1 MRDFVFYNPTRI
13 IFGRKAADKIGEAV
27 AAADIRSAL
36 LIYGKGSVKTTGL
49 YDRVRASLAQAGV
62 EVEDLSGVQPN
73 PVVSKV
79 REGIALCRERN
90 LEAVIPVGGGSVYD
104 TAKAVAAGVRYEGDI
119 WDLYGDR
126 IPVKGALPIFGIL
139 TTSATGSEMNRGSI
153 ITNEATRQKWGLHS
167 DFIYPTVSIIDPEL
181 QATLPRNQTVWGGI
195 DTIVHVLE
203 VYFDGVRNV
212 DVMSEYSEGIIR
224 TVMKHL
230 PRVMDD
236 AADYDSRA
244 ELAWAATL
252 ALNESTKCCR
262 TGGDW
267 STHTIE
273 HSLSA
278 IYDIVHAAGL
288 AVIMPAWMEHVRGE
302 YPEIFARFA
311 EKIFGIVAGSSPKG
325 QEQAGLAGIA
335 QLRAY
340 FTSLG
345 APVTLRD
352 LDIPEADLD
361 RIADNVMETKGG
373 APIGMMKKLV
383 REDVLS
389 ILRRAF

>member
-1 MRDFVFYNPTRI
+1 MRDFVFYNPTQI
-13 IFGRKAADKIGEAV
+13 IFGRKAADTLGEAV
-27 AAADIRSAL
+27 AAAGIRSAL
-36 LIYGKGSVKTTGL
+36 LIYGKGSVRTTGL

-267 STHTIE
+267 PTHTIE

-288 AVIMPAWMEHVRGE
+288 AVIMPAWMENVRGE

-352 LDIPEADLD
+352 LNIPEADLE

-373 APIGMMKKLV
+373 APIGMMKKLG

>member
-27 AAADIRSAL
+27 AAAGIRSAL
-36 LIYGKGSVKTTGL
+36 LIYGKGSVRTTGL

-62 EVEDLSGVQPN
+62 EVEDLAGVQPN

-325 QEQAGLAGIA
+325 QEQAGIAGIA

-373 APIGMMKKLV
+373 APIGMLKKLV
-383 REDVLS
+383 REDVRS

>member
-36 LIYGKGSVKTTGL
+36 LIYGKGSVKASGV

-62 EVEDLSGVQPN
+62 EAVDLSGVQPN

-119 WDLYGDR
+119 WELYGDR

-181 QATLPRNQTVWGGI
+181 QATLPRSQTVWGGI

-267 STHTIE
+267 ATHTIE

-288 AVIMPAWMEHVRGE
+288 AVIMPAWMENVRGE

-352 LDIPEADLD
+352 LDIPEADLE

-373 APIGMMKKLV
+373 APIGMMKKLG

>member
-27 AAADIRSAL
+27 AAAGIRSAL
-36 LIYGKGSVKTTGL
+36 LIYGKGSVRTTGL

-62 EVEDLSGVQPN
+62 EVEDLAGVQPN

-236 AADYDSRA
+236 ASDYDSRA

-325 QEQAGLAGIA
+325 QEQAGIAGIA

>member
-27 AAADIRSAL
+27 AAAGIRSAL
-36 LIYGKGSVKTTGL
+36 LIYGKGSVRTTGL

-62 EVEDLSGVQPN
+62 EVEDLAGVQPN

-119 WDLYGDR
+119 WALYGDR

-311 EKIFGIVAGSSPKG
+311 EKVFGIVAGSSPKG

-383 REDVLS
+383 REDVLG

>member
-27 AAADIRSAL
+27 AAAGIRSAL
-36 LIYGKGSVKTTGL
+36 LIYGKGSVRTTGL

-119 WDLYGDR
+119 WELYGDR

-325 QEQAGLAGIA
+325 QEQAGIAGIA

>member
-1 MRDFVFYNPTRI
+1 
-13 IFGRKAADKIGEAV
+13 
-27 AAADIRSAL
+27 
-36 LIYGKGSVKTTGL
+36 
-49 YDRVRASLAQAGV
+49 
-62 EVEDLSGVQPN
+62 
-73 PVVSKV
+73 
-79 REGIALCRERN
+79 
-90 LEAVIPVGGGSVYD
+90 
-104 TAKAVAAGVRYEGDI
+104 
-119 WDLYGDR
+119 
-126 IPVKGALPIFGIL
+126 
-139 TTSATGSEMNRGSI
+139 
-153 ITNEATRQKWGLHS
+153 
-167 DFIYPTVSIIDPEL
+167 
-181 QATLPRNQTVWGGI
+181 
-195 DTIVHVLE
+195 
-203 VYFDGVRNV
+203 
-212 DVMSEYSEGIIR
+212 
-224 TVMKHL
+224 MKHL

-262 TGGDW
+262 TSGDW

-373 APIGMMKKLV
+373 APIGMMKKLG

>member
-27 AAADIRSAL
+27 AAAGIRSAL
-36 LIYGKGSVKTTGL
+36 LIYGKGSVRTTGL

-62 EVEDLSGVQPN
+62 EVEDLAGVQPN

-104 TAKAVAAGVRYEGDI
+104 TAKAVAAGVRYKGDI
-119 WDLYGDR
+119 WELYGDR

-181 QATLPRNQTVWGGI
+181 QATLPRGQTVWGGI

-236 AADYDSRA
+236 ASDYDSRA

-311 EKIFGIVAGSSPKG
+311 EKVFGIVAGSSPKG

-383 REDVLS
+383 REDVLG

>member
-27 AAADIRSAL
+27 AAAGIRSAL
-36 LIYGKGSVKTTGL
+36 LIYGKGSVRTTGL

-62 EVEDLSGVQPN
+62 EVEDLAGVQPN

-119 WDLYGDR
+119 WELYGDR

-181 QATLPRNQTVWGGI
+181 QATLPRGQTVWGGI

-236 AADYDSRA
+236 ASDYDSRA

-311 EKIFGIVAGSSPKG
+311 EKVFGIVAGSSPKG

>member
-27 AAADIRSAL
+27 AAAGIRSAL

-62 EVEDLSGVQPN
+62 EVEDLAGVQPN

-230 PRVMDD
+230 PRVMND
-236 AADYDSRA
+236 ASDYDSRA

>member
-27 AAADIRSAL
+27 AAAGIRSAL
-36 LIYGKGSVKTTGL
+36 LIYGKGSVRTTGL

-62 EVEDLSGVQPN
+62 EVEDLAGVQPN

-104 TAKAVAAGVRYEGDI
+104 TAKAVAAGVRYAGDI

-181 QATLPRNQTVWGGI
+181 QATLPRSQTVWGGI

-311 EKIFGIVAGSSPKG
+311 EKVFGIVAGSSPKG

-340 FTSLG
+340 FTSRG
-345 APVTLRD
+345 APVTHRD

>member
-27 AAADIRSAL
+27 AAAGIRSAL
-36 LIYGKGSVKTTGL
+36 LIYGKGSVRTTGL

-62 EVEDLSGVQPN
+62 EVEDLAGVQPN

-119 WDLYGDR
+119 WELYGDR

-236 AADYDSRA
+236 ASDYDSRA

-311 EKIFGIVAGSSPKG
+311 EKVFGIVAGSSPKG

-383 REDVLS
+383 REDVLG

>member
-13 IFGRKAADKIGEAV
+13 IFGRKAEDKIGEAV
-27 AAADIRSAL
+27 AAAGIRSAL

-62 EVEDLSGVQPN
+62 DAADLAGVQPN

-79 REGIALCRERN
+79 REGIALCREHG

-104 TAKAVAAGVRYEGDI
+104 TAKAVAAGVRYDGDI
-119 WDLYGDR
+119 WELYGDR

-153 ITNEATRQKWGLHS
+153 ITNEETRQKWGLHS

-181 QATLPRNQTVWGGI
+181 QATLPRAQTVWGGI

-230 PRVMDD
+230 RRVMDD

-288 AVIMPAWMEHVRGE
+288 AVLLPAWMEHVRGE

-311 EKIFGIVAGSSPKG
+311 EKIFGIVAGTSPKG
-325 QEQAGLAGIA
+325 QEQAGIAGIA
-335 QLRAY
+335 QLRTY

-352 LDIPEADLD
+352 LDIPEADID
-361 RIADNVMETKGG
+361 RIADNVMEAKGG
-373 APIGMMKKLV
+373 APIGMMKKLG
-383 REDVLS
+383 REDVRS

>member
-13 IFGRKAADKIGEAV
+13 IFGKKATDKIGETV
-27 AAADIRSAL
+27 ASAGIRRAL
-36 LIYGKGSVKTTGL
+36 LIYGKGSAKASGV

-62 EVEDLSGVQPN
+62 DVTDLSGVQPN

-79 REGIALCRERN
+79 REGIALCRERD

-119 WDLYGDR
+119 WELYGDR

-181 QATLPRNQTVWGGI
+181 QATLPRSQTVWGGI

-230 PRVMDD
+230 PRVMAD

-311 EKIFGIVAGSSPKG
+311 EKIFGVVAGSSPKG

-352 LDIPEADLD
+352 LNIPEADLE

>member
-27 AAADIRSAL
+27 AAAGIRSAL
-36 LIYGKGSVKTTGL
+36 LIYGKGSVRTTGL

-62 EVEDLSGVQPN
+62 EVEDLAGVQPN

-311 EKIFGIVAGSSPKG
+311 EKVFGIVAGSSPKG

>member
-36 LIYGKGSVKTTGL
+36 LIYGKGSVRTTGL

-203 VYFDGVRNV
+203 VYFDGVRTV

>member
-27 AAADIRSAL
+27 AAAGIRSAL
-36 LIYGKGSVKTTGL
+36 LIYGKGSVRTTGL

-62 EVEDLSGVQPN
+62 EVEDLAGVQPN

-230 PRVMDD
+230 PRVMND
-236 AADYDSRA
+236 ASDYDSRA

-325 QEQAGLAGIA
+325 QEQAGIAGIA

>member
-27 AAADIRSAL
+27 AAAGIRSAL
-36 LIYGKGSVKTTGL
+36 LIYGKGSVRTTGL

-230 PRVMDD
+230 PRVMND
-236 AADYDSRA
+236 ASDYDSRA

-311 EKIFGIVAGSSPKG
+311 EKVFGIVAGSSPKG

>member
-27 AAADIRSAL
+27 AAAGIRSAL
-36 LIYGKGSVKTTGL
+36 LIYGKGSVRTTGL

-62 EVEDLSGVQPN
+62 EVEDLAGVQPN

-230 PRVMDD
+230 PRVMND

>member
-27 AAADIRSAL
+27 AAAGIRSAL
-36 LIYGKGSVKTTGL
+36 LIYGKGSVRTTGL

-62 EVEDLSGVQPN
+62 EVEDLAGVQPN

-230 PRVMDD
+230 PRVMND
-236 AADYDSRA
+236 ASDYDSRA

-311 EKIFGIVAGSSPKG
+311 EKVFGIVAGSSPKG

>member
-27 AAADIRSAL
+27 AAAGIRSAL
-36 LIYGKGSVKTTGL
+36 LIYGKGSVRTTGL

-62 EVEDLSGVQPN
+62 EVEDLAGVQPN

-119 WDLYGDR
+119 WALYGDR

-181 QATLPRNQTVWGGI
+181 QATLPRAQTVWGGI

-311 EKIFGIVAGSSPKG
+311 EKVFGIVAGSSPKG

>member
-27 AAADIRSAL
+27 AAAGIRSAL
-36 LIYGKGSVKTTGL
+36 LICGKGSVKTTGL

-62 EVEDLSGVQPN
+62 DAADLAGVQPN

-104 TAKAVAAGVRYEGDI
+104 TAKAVAAGVCYEGDI
-119 WDLYGDR
+119 WELYGDR

-181 QATLPRNQTVWGGI
+181 QATLPRSQTVWGGI

-278 IYDIVHAAGL
+278 IYDIIHAAGL
-288 AVIMPAWMEHVRGE
+288 AVIMPAWMENVRGE

-311 EKIFGIVAGSSPKG
+311 EKVFGIVAGSSPKG

-373 APIGMMKKLV
+373 APIGMMKKLG

>member
-62 EVEDLSGVQPN
+62 DAADLAGVQPN

-119 WDLYGDR
+119 WELYGDR

-230 PRVMDD
+230 PRVMND
-236 AADYDSRA
+236 ASDYDSRA

-311 EKIFGIVAGSSPKG
+311 EKVFGIVAGSSPKG

-383 REDVLS
+383 REDVLG

>member
-27 AAADIRSAL
+27 AAAGIRSAL
-36 LIYGKGSVKTTGL
+36 LIYGKGSVRTTGL

-62 EVEDLSGVQPN
+62 EVEDLAGVQPN

-181 QATLPRNQTVWGGI
+181 QATLPRGQTVWGGI

-236 AADYDSRA
+236 ASDYDSRA

-311 EKIFGIVAGSSPKG
+311 EKVFGIVAGSSPKG

>member
-36 LIYGKGSVKTTGL
+36 LIYGKGSVRTTGL

-119 WDLYGDR
+119 WELYGDR
-126 IPVKGALPIFGIL
+126 IPVKGALPIVGIL

-230 PRVMDD
+230 PRVMND
-236 AADYDSRA
+236 ASDYDSRA

-311 EKIFGIVAGSSPKG
+311 EKVFGIVAGSSPKG

>member
-27 AAADIRSAL
+27 AAAGIRSAL
-36 LIYGKGSVKTTGL
+36 LIYGKGSVRTTGL

-62 EVEDLSGVQPN
+62 EVEDLAGVQPN

-230 PRVMDD
+230 PRVMND
-236 AADYDSRA
+236 ASDYDSRA

-325 QEQAGLAGIA
+325 QEQAGIAGIA

-352 LDIPEADLD
+352 LDIPEADPD